1 MVRRVPVAKVTDVSG
16 GGGPEVSST
25 MTRESGTCR
34 ETVGAAGV
42 SGDAVADRPQPQAAS
57 RKAVET
63 SSGHRDIPRMS
74 QSEEGRGKSEEGG
87 LRPRNSRPGVAL
99 GKAFSRFTS
108 SLFTFLFSLFT
119 VHCSLFT
126 LSLHG
131 QAWNSAPTLTLVQR
145 AVDRRLAAQGD
156 SGLTSY
162 RTRAHGFLFFLAQV
176 GEGLTE
182 PPRLVKADELDVE
195 VYWRAPN
202 RSKQVILGWRDGAF
216 LPTDISYHRDH
227 LGIVTNN
234 FGNVIRIGEGDEVR
248 DAVHPLSPAGPAFY
262 QYALTD
268 SLAIHTAQ
276 GEVTV
281 HQIQVRP
288 RSFAQPLVV
297 GILYIDVASAELV
310 RFRFSFT
317 PAAYL
322 DRQLEDISVVLEN
335 ALYQNRYWLPR
346 RQEIEIRRRVT
357 WLDFPARG
365 IIRGRWEVG
374 EYELN
379 SGVPP
384 AVFAGP
390 AIGGLVR
397 PRKSDPAWAE
407 PLDKAIAGVAQ
418 PVNEQDMESLRG
430 EIQELAGS
438 RALGGL
444 PANRLAAGS
453 LSDLI
458 RVNRVEGLTVG
469 FGAVV
474 GLRKSSLR
482 LRPAMAYGTGGN
494 RLTGSIGAS
503 WTTGATELSLLASRK
518 VADFSDLP
526 VIAPVVNSLLS
537 QEGGDDY
544 GDYVLLHTAEVG
556 VRRRLGGRTTVALQ
570 LGVEESRSVGV
581 DASPARGSYRPNPP
595 LGSGDYR
602 IARVSLE
609 RSSGGIAV
617 QRDLQGRVV
626 LEAGEGEGKYIR
638 ATLGGRGSARVG
650 PGELLFRTYLGAGSD
665 RLPPHRRFAIGG
677 RGTLVGEPFRAYGGR
692 TVALAHLEWRF
703 EAPAP
708 AIALG
713 SFASTG
719 RRLTVAPFVAA
730 GYAARPIAGLPWAPS
745 EGIRPVAGVALEW
758 FMRLIRLEAGVGLR
772 DGELGVTVD
781 INRDWWGLL

>member
-1 MVRRVPVAKVTDVSG
+1 M
-16 GGGPEVSST
+16 
-25 MTRESGTCR
+25 
-34 ETVGAAGV
+34 
-42 SGDAVADRPQPQAAS
+42 
-57 RKAVET
+57 
-63 SSGHRDIPRMS
+63 
-74 QSEEGRGKSEEGG
+74 RGKRDVFGI
-87 LRPRNSRPGVAL
+87 RAPNSRVGLAFGAILLASYFSPLTSCFSPLAL
-99 GKAFSRFTS
+99 SAQS
-108 SLFTFLFSLFT
+108 
-119 VHCSLFT
+119 
-126 LSLHG
+126 
-131 QAWNSAPTLTLVQR
+131 WNSDQTLALVHR
-145 AVDRRLAAQGD
+145 AVDRRLAVQAD

-195 VYWRAPN
+195 VYWQAPN

-216 LPTDISYHRDH
+216 LPTDITYHRDH

-248 DAVHPLSPAGPAFY
+248 DAVHPLSPAGLAFY
-262 QYALTD
+262 DYALTD

-276 GEVTV
+276 GEVMV

-297 GILYIDVASAELV
+297 GILYIDVATAELV

-335 ALYQNRYWLPR
+335 ALYQNRYWLPL

-365 IIRGRWEVG
+365 IIRGRWEVSG
-374 EYELN
+374 YELN
-379 SGVPP
+379 ADIPSD
-384 AVFAGP
+384 VFAGP
-390 AIGGLVR
+390 AIGGLLR
-397 PRKSDPAWAE
+397 PRRADSVWAE

-418 PVNEQDMESLRG
+418 PLNEQDMESLRS
-430 EIQELAGS
+430 EIERLAGW

-444 PANRLAAGS
+444 PTNRLAAGS
-453 LSDLI
+453 ISDLV
-458 RVNRVEGLTVG
+458 RVNRVEGLSVG
-469 FGAVV
+469 FGGVV
-474 GLRKSSLR
+474 GLRGSSLQF
-482 LRPAMAYGTGGN
+482 RPSVAYGTGGD

-503 WTTGATELSLLASRK
+503 WTSGATQVSLNASRR

-537 QEGGDDY
+537 QEAGDDY
-544 GDYVLLHTAEVG
+544 GDYVLIHSAALGA
-556 VRRRLGGRTTVALQ
+556 RRRLSGRTSLALDV
-570 LGVEESRSVGV
+570 GFEESRTVGV

-595 LGSGDYR
+595 LGSGNHR
-602 IARVSLE
+602 VARLSLE
-609 RSSGGIAV
+609 RASGGIAV
-617 QRDLQGRVV
+617 QHDLQGRLA
-626 LEAGEGEGKYIR
+626 LEAGEGDGDYLR
-638 ATLGGRGSARVG
+638 ATLGGRWSASLGGSEVLTR
-650 PGELLFRTYLGAGSD
+650 FYLGAGTD
-665 RLPPHRRFAIGG
+665 RLPRYRAFAIGG

-703 EAPAP
+703 EVPAP
-708 AIALG
+708 AIGLG

-719 RRLTVAPFVAA
+719 RHLTVAPFVAA
-730 GYAARPIAGLPWAPS
+730 GYAGSPIPSLPWS
-745 EGIRPVAGVALEW
+745 RSDGVRPVAGVAFEW
-758 FMRLIRLEAGVGLR
+758 FMRLIRVEAGVGLR
-772 DGELGVTVD
+772 DGHVGVTLD

>member
-1 MVRRVPVAKVTDVSG
+1 M
-16 GGGPEVSST
+16 
-25 MTRESGTCR
+25 
-34 ETVGAAGV
+34 
-42 SGDAVADRPQPQAAS
+42 
-57 RKAVET
+57 
-63 SSGHRDIPRMS
+63 
-74 QSEEGRGKSEEGG
+74 RGKRGAG
-87 LRPRNSRPGVAL
+87 AL
-99 GKAFSRFTS
+99 GVFLLTS
-108 SLFTFLFSLFT
+108 
-119 VHCSLFT
+119 H
-126 LSLHG
+126 LSPLTASA
-131 QAWNSAPTLTLVQR
+131 QSWNSASTLTLVQR

-176 GEGLTE
+176 GEGLSE

-202 RSKQVILGWRDGAF
+202 RSKQVILGWRDGAY

-262 QYALTD
+262 DYALTD

-297 GILYIDVASAELV
+297 GILYIDVATAELV

-317 PAAYL
+317 PASYL
-322 DRQLEDISVVLEN
+322 DRQLEDITVVLEN

-374 EYELN
+374 DYELN
-379 SGVPP
+379 SGVPE

-397 PRKSDPAWAE
+397 PRKSDPAWAQ
-407 PLDKAIAGVAQ
+407 PLDQAIAGVAE

-453 LSDLI
+453 VSDLI

-474 GLRKSSLR
+474 GLRKSSFR
-482 LRPAMAYGTGGN
+482 IRPAIAYGTGGN
-494 RLTGSIGAS
+494 RVTGSIAAS
-503 WTTGATELSLLASRK
+503 WTSGATELSLAASRK
-518 VADFSDLP
+518 VTDFSDLP
-526 VIAPVVNSLLS
+526 IIAPVVNSLLS
-537 QEGGDDY
+537 QEAGDDF
-544 GDYVLLHTAEVG
+544 GDYVLRHAVELG
-556 VRRRLGGRTTVALQ
+556 VRRRLGGRATVALE
-570 LGVEESRSVGV
+570 LGVEESQSVAV

-595 LGSGDYR
+595 LGSGDRR
-602 IARVSLE
+602 IARLSLE
-609 RSSGGIAV
+609 RASGGIAV
-617 QRDLQGRVV
+617 QRDLQGRAAVEV
-626 LEAGEGEGKYIR
+626 GSGEGDYIR
-638 ATLGGRGSARVG
+638 ATLGGRGSTQLG
-650 PGELLFRTYLGAGSD
+650 GGELLARAYVGVGSD
-665 RLPPHRRFAIGG
+665 RLPPHRSFAIGG

-692 TVALAHLEWRF
+692 TVALGHVEWRVM
-703 EAPAP
+703 APVP
-708 AIALG
+708 ALGLG

-719 RRLTVAPFVAA
+719 RHFIVAPFVAA
-730 GYAARPIAGLPWAPS
+730 GYAAKPIPGLPWAES
-745 EGIRPVAGVALEW
+745 DGIRPVAGVALEW
-758 FMRLIRLEAGVGLR
+758 FMRLIRLEAGIGLR
-772 DGELGVTVD
+772 DGKLGVTLD
-781 INRDWWGLL
+781 LNRDWWGLL